1 MWKLNLDT
9 EVKITNFKGSKIYTI
24 DNVFAEPKKLERF
37 LFSRQTA
44 LVEDIEPF
52 QANGDQFLKGR
63 YHDFKDKAAPL
74 VWLASNLCEQKPSFF
89 GSFKTNQE
97 VWLKSDYND
106 WENNYWFPHI
116 DNGYNCIVYFNDDT
130 DNGTNLYDPSL
141 KGQEWFS
148 SLMKKVPTG
157 QQPWLIK
164 SKIKLVKHLKPKYNR
179 MVLFDGAYFP
189 HSSAINND
197 RYIVDSFEGITREQ
211 MRSNLCFFF
220 QPESNDKKN

>member
-37 LFSRQTA
+37 LFSRRTA
-44 LVEDIEPF
+44 LVESKEPF
-52 QANGDQFLKGR
+52 QDNGEEFLKGR

-74 VWLASNLCEQKPSFF
+74 VWLASNLCEQVPSFF
-89 GSFKTNQE
+89 GSFKTNHE
-97 VWLKSDYND
+97 CWLEGDYNNWKD
-106 WENNYWFPHI
+106 NYWFPHI
-116 DNGYNCIVYFNDDT
+116 DNGYNCIVYFNHDT
-130 DNGTNLYDPSL
+130 INGTNLYDPSL
-141 KGQEWFS
+141 KDEDWFKK
-148 SLMKKVPTG
+148 LMTKVPTG
-157 QQPWLIK
+157 QQPWIHK

-189 HSSAINND
+189 HSSAVNDD
-197 RYIVDSFEGITREQ
+197 RYIVNSFANVTREN

-220 QPESNDKKN
+220 HPKSNDKET